1 MRKIFFL
8 TMCCCVSALMSQA
21 MTISE
26 VRSQQQNT
34 QVQTSGTVTAIY
46 GKNLLISDHGSS
58 ILVYFSS
65 NVTGV
70 SVQDSVEVSGTY
82 TTFNGWPEISS
93 PTIVSTMQ
101 ATTTVPVLETTLEDI
116 LEDAAYLIG
125 APVQLTNV
133 QVSRYDSQGNLYITD
148 GDNEMECYLMRP
160 NQTTFPVGKEISL
173 KAVVTFY
180 NANVQLVGNTND
192 IVVYVPEQ
200 EEEPVDNPTYDFEKD
215 GCYYNILS
223 LSDLTVELT
232 CRGDENEWYN
242 NHIATYSGDFRVP
255 ETVEY
260 SNRTFTVSQIHA
272 YAFINCHLGTLTIPA
287 TVQRFGGYSYA
298 GDPGDCQ
305 NLVIEDSE
313 ESISGNL
320 PVGQVKNSVYMGRNF
335 ISDYVGIPGTY
346 STITFGNN
354 VTELGRI
361 CSGNNNLTSVTLPS
375 SVKSLRGTFS
385 GCENLTTVS
394 GDGVETIYE
403 AFSYS
408 GIQTINMPNLKQMVG
423 AFMGCT
429 ALTTMNIP
437 EGVVSMCPEEDKG
450 DDGVFRNATALT
462 SVVIPA
468 TVLRIEEYSFAG
480 CTSLNTISVA
490 NHTPISIPEN
500 IFDMLTY
507 LNATLKVPVGTRTTY
522 MYAPVWQNFLNIVED
537 PSLVSTKATIIVPQ
551 SYDGEYEGGALEINV
566 PDPKTPLD
574 VDMLGYDDYLDEGY
588 IVPVGTD
595 ITITATPYS
604 HHKLDSL
611 VINDNDVTAQMQGND
626 YTYHVS
632 GSAILK
638 IRAYFSYDATPQP
651 EPELVYV
658 RIKQATG
665 GQIEF
670 PMYQENDFYFFII
683 PEEGWQIHSVTSN
696 GEDISSLV
704 TYNGLLELYV
714 EEDMNIVITFV
725 ESQASHLPAAVPSNV
740 HVYGANDK
748 IFVNGAAET
757 NIRIFNEAGA
767 KIVAQKANLEGNSFV
782 VDKGHVYLVQVG
794 DLTFKV
800 AL

>member
-8 TMCCCVSALMSQA
+8 TMCCCFSALMSQA

-46 GKNLLISDHGSS
+46 GKNLLISDHESS

-65 NVTGV
+65 NVSGV

-82 TTFNGWPEISS
+82 TTFYGWPEISS

-116 LEDAAYLIG
+116 IEDAAYLIG

-223 LSDLTVELT
+223 ISDLTVELT
-232 CRGDENEWYN
+232 CRGDEENYWD

-298 GDPGDCQ
+298 DDLGDCQ

-354 VTELGRI
+354 VTELEGI
-361 CSGNNNLTSVTLPS
+361 CSQNNNLTSVTLPS
-375 SVKSLRGTFS
+375 SVKSLRYTFS

-403 AFSYS
+403 AFNHS

-437 EGVVSMCPEEDKG
+437 EGVVSMCPGEDKS
-450 DDGVFRNATALT
+450 DYGVFRNATALT

-468 TVLRIEEYSFAG
+468 TVLRIAEYSFAG

-490 NHTPISIPEN
+490 HHTPISIPEN

-551 SYDGEYEGGALEINV
+551 SYSGEYERVALEINV
-566 PDPKTPLD
+566 PDPKTPFD
-574 VDMLGYDDYLDEGY
+574 ANMMGYDYYTYDGY
-588 IVPVGTD
+588 VVPVGTN
-595 ITITATPYS
+595 ITISATPSNNY
-604 HHKLDSL
+604 KLDSL

-638 IRAYFSYDATPQP
+638 IRPYFSYDPNAT
-651 EPELVYV
+651 
-658 RIKQATG
+658 
-665 GQIEF
+665 
-670 PMYQENDFYFFII
+670 
-683 PEEGWQIHSVTSN
+683 
-696 GEDISSLV
+696 DIS
-704 TYNGLLELYV
+704 
-714 EEDMNIVITFV
+714 
-725 ESQASHLPAAVPSNV
+725 AVAPSNV
-740 HVYGANDK
+740 RVFSENDH
-748 IFVNGAAET
+748 IYINGASEKD
-757 NIRIFNEAGA
+757 IRIFNETG
-767 KIVAQKANLEGNSFV
+767 IQILSQKANQDGNCFV
-782 VDKGHVYLVQVG
+782 VEKGHIYLVQVDG
-794 DLTFKV
+794 ITYKV

>member
-8 TMCCCVSALMSQA
+8 TMCCCFSALMSQA

-46 GKNLLISDHGSS
+46 GKNLLISDHESS

-82 TTFNGWPEISS
+82 TTFYGWPEISS

-223 LSDLTVELT
+223 ISNLTVELT
-232 CRGDENEWYN
+232 CRGDEENYWD

-255 ETVEY
+255 ETVEF
-260 SNRTFTVSQIHA
+260 SNRTFTVTQIHNC
-272 YAFINCHLGTLTIPA
+272 AFINCHLGTLTIPA
-287 TVQRFGGYSYA
+287 TVQSIDLDGNTMGLLGTF
-298 GDPGDCQ
+298 Q

-313 ESISGNL
+313 NPIRCFRALVSGD
-320 PVGQVKNSVYMGRNF
+320 VTNSVYLGRNIEGQQMSMIVYDNKWDDQLNID
-335 ISDYVGIPGTY
+335 ISG
-346 STITFGNN
+346 SFNSITFGNY
-354 VTELGRI
+354 VTFLDDV
-361 CSGNNNLTSVTLPS
+361 CASCPNLTSVTLPS
-375 SVKSLRGTFS
+375 SVKKLYRTFQ
-385 GCENLTTVS
+385 GCTNLTSVN
-394 GDGVETIYE
+394 GEGVEELEDVFTN
-403 AFSYS
+403 S
-408 GIQTINMPNLKQMVG
+408 GIQTINMPNLKVIDG
-423 AFMGCT
+423 AFQECS

-437 EGVVSMCPEEDKG
+437 ESVVSMGCLTEDYYAYN
-450 DDGVFRNATALT
+450 GVFENSTALT
-462 SVVIPA
+462 AISIPA
-468 TVLRIEEYSFAG
+468 TVVSIANKSFAG

-490 NHTPISIPEN
+490 SKTPISIAEN
-500 IFDMLTY
+500 TFDMLTY

-537 PSLVSTKATIIVPQ
+537 PSLVSTQATIAVPA
-551 SYDGEYEGGALEINV
+551 SDDKFEGGYWEINV
-566 PDPKTPLD
+566 PDPKTPFDIDMYCLD
-574 VDMLGYDDYLDEGY
+574 NGY

-595 ITITATPYS
+595 ITITAVPYS

-638 IRAYFSYDATPQP
+638 IRPYFSYDPNATDISA
-651 EPELVYV
+651 VV
-658 RIKQATG
+658 SSNVSV
-665 GQIEF
+665 F
-670 PMYQENDFYFFII
+670 SENDHIYI
-683 PEEGWQIHSVTSN
+683 
-696 GEDISSLV
+696 
-704 TYNGLLELYV
+704 
-714 EEDMNIVITFV
+714 
-725 ESQASHLPAAVPSNV
+725 
-740 HVYGANDK
+740 
-748 IFVNGAAET
+748 NGASEKD
-757 NIRIFNEAGA
+757 IRIFNETG
-767 KIVAQKANLEGNSFV
+767 IQILSQKANQDSNCFV
-782 VDKGHVYLVQVG
+782 VEKGHIYLVQVDG
-794 DLTFKV
+794 ITYKV

>member
-1 MRKIFFL
+1 
-8 TMCCCVSALMSQA
+8 MCCCFSALMSQA

-46 GKNLLISDHGSS
+46 GKNLLISDHESS

-65 NVTGV
+65 NVSGV

-82 TTFNGWPEISS
+82 KTFYGWPEISS

-232 CRGDENEWYN
+232 CRGDEENYWD

-255 ETVEY
+255 ETVEF
-260 SNRTFTVSQIHA
+260 SNRTFTVTQIHA
-272 YAFINCHLGTLTIPA
+272 CAFINCHLGTLTIPA
-287 TVQRFGGYSYA
+287 TVQAIAGDSYA
-298 GDPGDCQ
+298 YGECQ
-305 NLVIEDSE
+305 NFVIEDSE
-313 ESISGNL
+313 EPLSVPDRSVI
-320 PVGQVKNSVYMGRNF
+320 GQVHNSVYMGRNF
-335 ISDYVGIPGTY
+335 NNSYTSIVDGYKSYDVTY
-346 STITFGNN
+346 SGGAYNTITFGDY
-354 VTELGRI
+354 VTNLGEI
-361 CSGNNNLTSVTLPS
+361 CTNCQNLTSVTLPS
-375 SVKSLRGTFS
+375 SVKELYRTFRG
-385 GCENLTTVS
+385 CMNLTSVT
-394 GDGVETIYE
+394 GDGVENIIE
-403 AFSYS
+403 AFNES
-408 GIQTINMPNLKQMVG
+408 GIQTINMPNLRQIES
-423 AFMGCT
+423 AFQNCS

-437 EGVVSMCPEEDKG
+437 ESVVSMGCLT
-450 DDGVFRNATALT
+450 DDYYAYNGVFENSTALT
-462 SVVIPA
+462 SISIPA
-468 TVLRIEEYSFAG
+468 TVVTIANRSFAG

-490 NHTPISIPEN
+490 HHTPISIAEN
-500 IFDMLTY
+500 TFDMLTY

-522 MYAPVWQNFLNIVED
+522 MYAPIWQNFLNIVED
-537 PSLVSTKATIIVPQ
+537 SSLVSTKATIVVPE
-551 SYDGEYEGGALEINV
+551 SDDKFEDGYWEINV
-566 PDPKTPLD
+566 PDPKTPFD
-574 VDMLGYDDYLDEGY
+574 VDMFCLDYGY

-595 ITITATPYS
+595 ITITAVPYS
-604 HHKLDSL
+604 HYKLDSL
-611 VINDNDVTAQMQGND
+611 VINDIDVTAQMQGNT

-632 GSAILK
+632 GSIILK
-638 IRAYFSYDATPQP
+638 IRVYFSYDPNATDISA
-651 EPELVYV
+651 VV
-658 RIKQATG
+658 SSNVSV
-665 GQIEF
+665 F
-670 PMYQENDFYFFII
+670 SENDHIYI
-683 PEEGWQIHSVTSN
+683 
-696 GEDISSLV
+696 
-704 TYNGLLELYV
+704 
-714 EEDMNIVITFV
+714 
-725 ESQASHLPAAVPSNV
+725 
-740 HVYGANDK
+740 
-748 IFVNGAAET
+748 NGASEK
-757 NIRIFNEAGA
+757 NIRIFNETG
-767 KIVAQKANLEGNSFV
+767 IQILSQKANQDGNCFV
-782 VDKGHVYLVQVG
+782 VEKGHIYLVQVDG
-794 DLTFKV
+794 ITYKV